1 MSKVMIIGCGGVASV
16 AIHKCCQNSEV
27 FSEIMIASR
36 TLSKCDALKEKLA
49 PTTKTIITTA
59 KVDADCTEELIALI
73 KQYQKLF
80 ELDDVKLELTEEAVE
95 RIAELAVERKTGARG
110 LRSIMESVMMD
121 IMYEIPSDSNIGIC
135 TITKA
140 VVNKEG
146 EPEIIYRDT
155 TVPRKSLAQKLRKD
169 KTGEIA

>member
-59 KVDADCTEELIALI
+59 KVDADNNHREITFRTIS
-73 KQYQKLF
+73 
-80 ELDDVKLELTEEAVE
+80 
-95 RIAELAVERKTGARG
+95 KTI
-110 LRSIMESVMMD
+110 S
-121 IMYEIPSDSNIGIC
+121 
-135 TITKA
+135 
-140 VVNKEG
+140 
-146 EPEIIYRDT
+146 PEI
-155 TVPRKSLAQKLRKD
+155 Q
-169 KTGEIA
+169 

>member
-80 ELDDVKLELTEEAVE
+80 EMDGVELKFTEDALEA
-95 RIAELAVERKTGARG
+95 IAEKAIARNTGARG
-110 LRSIMESVMMD
+110 LRAIMEAVMLD
-121 IMYEIPSDSNIGIC
+121 LMYRIPSDKSISRCVIDKDIVEENLKLDGECVPEAYIEE
-135 TITKA
+135 KA
-140 VVNKEG
+140 A
-146 EPEIIYRDT
+146 
-155 TVPRKSLAQKLRKD
+155 S
-169 KTGEIA
+169 